1 MNITNRKGLRDTKK
15 KLVVT
20 GGGGKIRKDIKRY
33 KPLGIK

>member
-20 GGGGKIRKDIKRY
+20 KEGGGVGVGAK
-33 KPLGIK
+33 